1 MILLYILLA
10 LLSLSALIFYLIYRG
25 FKNPVNP
32 HDKTPKDFGFPVNVV
47 RFPSVQAGDICAWQV
62 EQNPD
67 KPTIIM
73 VHGWGRNVERMSP
86 YFRKL
91 YSLGYNLL
99 AFDARGHGNSHPEE
113 NMNVVKFTE
122 DILSAIDYVLG
133 RPEQKNKSIYLIGLS
148 IGGAASILAASRDKR
163 IGKVITVGAF
173 AHPLEVMRKQLN
185 MRFIPY
191 FPFTYLFFKY
201 LKRTIKI
208 DFDTI
213 APVNNI
219 GQAEA
224 DILLVHGKEDKIVPL
239 EQGRKLQKAQPKA
252 KLWEI
257 SGRGHSDCHLEAG
270 FWERLTEFLQKEEVE
285 K

>member
-10 LLSLSALIFYLIYRG
+10 LLFLSVLIFYLIYRG

-32 HDKTPKDFGFPVNVV
+32 HSKTPKGFDFQVNAAQ
-47 RFPSVQAGDICAWQV
+47 FPSVRGGDICAWQV
-62 EQNPD
+62 EQNPNR
-67 KPTIIM
+67 PTLIM
-73 VHGWGRNVERMSP
+73 IHGWGRNVERMSP
-86 YFRKL
+86 YFRKF
-91 YSLGYNLL
+91 YPLGYNLL
-99 AFDARGHGNSHPEE
+99 AFDARGHGNSHAEE

-122 DILSAIDYVLG
+122 DISSAIDYVLG
-133 RPEQKNKSIYLIGLS
+133 RPEQKNKNIFLIGLS

-163 IGKVITVGAF
+163 VGKVITVGAF
-173 AHPLEVMRKQLN
+173 AHPLEVMRKQLSS
-185 MRFIPY
+185 RFIPY

-208 DFDTI
+208 DFDAI

-219 GQAEA
+219 GQVEA
-224 DILLVHGKEDKIVPL
+224 QILLVHGKDDKIVPL

-252 KLWEI
+252 ELWEI
-257 SGRGHSDCHLEAG
+257 SGRGHSNCHLESG
-270 FWERLTEFLQKEEVE
+270 FWERLAEFLLKEEVE

>member
-1 MILLYILLA
+1 MILLYILLV
-10 LLSLSALIFYLIYRG
+10 LLFFSALIFFLIYRG
-25 FKNPVNP
+25 FKNPINS
-32 HDKTPKDFGFPVNVV
+32 HDGLPKDFDFPLSEI
-47 RFPSVQAGDICAWQV
+47 RFPSIRGRDLFAWHV

-67 KPTIIM
+67 KPTLIM
-73 VHGWGRNVERMSP
+73 IHGWGRNVERMSP
-86 YFRKL
+86 YFRKF
-91 YSLGYNLL
+91 YPLGYNLL
-99 AFDARGHGNSHPEE
+99 AFDARGHGNSHAEE

-133 RPEQKNKSIYLIGLS
+133 RPEQKNKNIYLIGLS

-173 AHPLEVMRKQLN
+173 AHPLEVMRKQLST
-185 MRFIPY
+185 RFIPY

-208 DFDTI
+208 DFDAI

-219 GQAEA
+219 AKVEAE
-224 DILLVHGKEDKIVPL
+224 ILLVHGKEDKIVPL

-257 SGRGHSDCHLEAG
+257 SGRGHSNCHLETG
-270 FWERLTEFLQKEEVE
+270 FWERLAEFLQEEEV
-285 K
+285 KK